1 MSLFEAIGITGSGID
16 AMQTWI
22 DTSSGN
28 IANSEDA
35 VTAGSPTYAEQTPVF
50 TPVPGQTGTGTGEGV
65 EVSGVA
71 LGSSTG
77 QLAHEPGNPIADT
90 KGNVSLPNISLSDQ
104 LVQVMQ
110 AQQAYS
116 ADSSALARAVSAYQS
131 GLTIGS

>member
-35 VTAGSPTYAEQTPVF
+35 ATPGSPTYAPQTPTFSPLPAQV
-50 TPVPGQTGTGTGEGV
+50 
-65 EVSGVA
+65 
-71 LGSSTG
+71 GSSTG
-77 QLAHEPGNPIADT
+77 VGVQVSGIAMGSTAGQIAHEPGNPIADAQ
-90 KGNVSLPNISLSDQ
+90 GNVSLPNISLSDQ

-116 ADSSALARAVSAYQS
+116 ADTSALARAVTAYQA
-131 GLTIGS
+131 GLTIGT